1 MRTLLS
7 RVPPRSWPPWM
18 SLVSAKLQVGPW
30 WGGGPGCPSS
40 ARPGVV
46 PVFGDRSS
54 RGVCERAGGSSAR
67 AGSPRGRGIAL
78 RPVLGPRGRGPAPRI
93 RRRQRELG
101 SQDSSS
107 CFPGVRSQRSC
118 HLGRNRARSL
128 KLPISSLPS
137 WFTRDSRAACAART
151 ASAANPSS
159 SETRPA
165 ISSARR
171 RSCPGSAIGRRK
183 VLRGSG
189 AATGRAGWRELVAR
203 VGRADRSPHVPAA
216 AHRELG
222 EHEPARVA
230 ADLWPGGLPVVGRR
244 LG

>member
-151 ASAANPSS
+151 ASAANL
-159 SETRPA
+159 
-165 ISSARR
+165 
-171 RSCPGSAIGRRK
+171 
-183 VLRGSG
+183 VLRDS
-189 AATGRAGWRELVAR
+189 AGHLFGQAQELPR
-203 VGRADRSPHVPAA
+203 VGHRAPEGPKGVRRCH
-216 AHRELG
+216 G
-222 EHEPARVA
+222 
-230 ADLWPGGLPVVGRR
+230 PGGLARTGRTCR
-244 LG
+244 TR